1 MTCLTGLF
9 LRPFPCSGSLIITVR
24 WFSSTMT
31 AQHPPTEPGA
41 AAEPLQMFA
50 AEQEPQPSPAQ
61 ALLPPCCRD
70 SNICNR
76 TTGKVTSQNKPQPG
90 SSGEIWAQI
99 FPLLLTVVGVEGRA
113 LCPTDHQIFC
123 CVTCSC
129 SAQAQIMW
137 IRDPST
143 REFLHQAAHPA
154 LVPVAALQQQKV
166 LCCWQFPLGQ
176 TAPLPD
182 GHQTPEFQPW
192 KDALVHLVAA
202 SAA

>member
-24 WFSSTMT
+24 WLSSTRT

-41 AAEPLQMFA
+41 AAEPLQLFA

-129 SAQAQIMW
+129 SAQAQIM
-137 IRDPST
+137 
-143 REFLHQAAHPA
+143 
-154 LVPVAALQQQKV
+154 
-166 LCCWQFPLGQ
+166 
-176 TAPLPD
+176 
-182 GHQTPEFQPW
+182 
-192 KDALVHLVAA
+192 
-202 SAA
+202 